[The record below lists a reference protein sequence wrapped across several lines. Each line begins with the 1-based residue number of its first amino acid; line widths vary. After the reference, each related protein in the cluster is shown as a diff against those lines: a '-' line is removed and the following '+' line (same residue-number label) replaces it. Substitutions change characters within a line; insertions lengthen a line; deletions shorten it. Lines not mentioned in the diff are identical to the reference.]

1 MAGGDTPE
9 NWRAQ
14 TELGTQEFY
23 GQTEMVPAPRGYHE
37 LVNLVGFKMLFD
49 NKNMSRHLSSAYSVD
64 VD

>member
-1 MAGGDTPE
+1 MVGGDTLV

-14 TELGTQEFY
+14 TGLGTQEFY
-23 GQTEMVPAPRGYHE
+23 GQTEMVPAPRGRHE

-49 NKNMSRHLSSAYSVD
+49 NKNTSHHLSSTYSID